1 MDGASTLCA
10 GVNIMIETITT
21 LFSGKSGIVLLIIL
35 GILAFAT
42 LIVSVIFRTKTSQ
55 ELKDRVYSWWIII
68 GAFILGAM
76 LNTTVAMFFFA
87 LISYLALKEYFTLI
101 PTRRTDRRIIFYA
114 YLSIVFQYW
123 FAGAQWYG
131 MFIIWIPVYLFLL
144 LPFRQVFIGETQGF
158 LENTS
163 RVQWGLMM
171 FVFGL
176 SHLAYMMTL
185 PAVAGHDVG
194 GKELVLYLVV
204 LTELND
210 VLQYLW
216 GKAFGKHKIV
226 PKVSP
231 NKTIEG
237 FVGAFVTLSA
247 LAVAFRFS
255 PLLRRFKHSRRGCSS
270 AARGSWEM
278 SSSRWSNG
286 TSESKIQ
293 GIYCRGMGGYL
304 IVSIVSPIP
313 HRSFSISPTI
323 STIRIMRC

>member
-1 MDGASTLCA
+1 
-10 GVNIMIETITT
+10 MIETITT

-42 LIVSVIFRTKTSQ
+42 LIVSVIFRAKTSQ
-55 ELKDRVYSWWIII
+55 ELKERVYSWWIII

-123 FAGAQWYG
+123 FAGIGWYG

-144 LPFRQVFIGETQGF
+144 LPFRQVLIGETQGF

-185 PAVAGHDVG
+185 PAVAGHDVA
-194 GKELVLYLVV
+194 GKELVLYVV
-204 LTELND
+204 LLTELND

-216 GKAFGKHKIV
+216 GKALGRHKIV

-247 LAVAFRFS
+247 LAVVFS
-255 PLLRRFKHSRRGCSS
+255 FLTPFTTLQALAAGMLISGAGFVGDVVISMVKRDIGVKDSGHLLPGHGGILDRIDSLTYTAPLFFHF
-270 AARGSWEM
+270 
-278 SSSRWSNG
+278 
-286 TSESKIQ
+286 T
-293 GIYCRGMGGYL
+293 YYL
-304 IVSIVSPIP
+304 YY
-313 HRSFSISPTI
+313 
-323 STIRIMRC
+323 

>member
-1 MDGASTLCA
+1 ME
-10 GVNIMIETITT
+10 NITT

-42 LIVSVIFRTKTSQ
+42 LIVSVIFRAKTSQ
-55 ELKDRVYSWWIII
+55 ELKERVYSWWIII

-123 FAGAQWYG
+123 FAGIGWYG

-144 LPFRQVFIGETQGF
+144 LPFRQVLIGETQGF

-185 PAVAGHDVG
+185 PAVAGHDVA
-194 GKELVLYLVV
+194 GKELVLYVV
-204 LTELND
+204 LLTELND

-216 GKAFGKHKIV
+216 GKALGRHKIV

-247 LAVAFRFS
+247 LAVVFS
-255 PLLRRFKHSRRGCSS
+255 FLTPFTTLQALAAGMLISGAGFVGDVVISMVKRDIGVKDSGHLLPGHGGILDRIDSLTYTAPLFFHF
-270 AARGSWEM
+270 
-278 SSSRWSNG
+278 
-286 TSESKIQ
+286 T
-293 GIYCRGMGGYL
+293 YYL
-304 IVSIVSPIP
+304 YY
-313 HRSFSISPTI
+313 
-323 STIRIMRC
+323 

>member
-1 MDGASTLCA
+1 
-10 GVNIMIETITT
+10 MIETITT

-42 LIVSVIFRTKTSQ
+42 LIVSVVFRTKTSQ

-144 LPFRQVFIGETQGF
+144 LPFRQVLIGETQGF

-216 GKAFGKHKIV
+216 GKALGRHKIV

-231 NKTIEG
+231 NKTVEG

-247 LAVAFRFS
+247 LAVVFS
-255 PLLRRFKHSRRGCSS
+255 FLTPFTTLQALAAGMLISGAGFIGDVVISMVKRDIGVKDSGHLLPGHGGILDRVDSLTYTAPLFFHF
-270 AARGSWEM
+270 
-278 SSSRWSNG
+278 
-286 TSESKIQ
+286 T
-293 GIYCRGMGGYL
+293 YYL
-304 IVSIVSPIP
+304 YY
-313 HRSFSISPTI
+313 
-323 STIRIMRC
+323 

>member
-1 MDGASTLCA
+1 MMETL
-10 GVNIMIETITT
+10 IT

-42 LIVSVIFRTKTSQ
+42 VIVSVVFRTKTSQ

-144 LPFRQVFIGETQGF
+144 LPFRQVLIGETQGF

-185 PAVAGHDVG
+185 PAVAGHDVA

-216 GKAFGKHKIV
+216 GKALGKHKIV

-237 FVGAFVTLSA
+237 FVGAFITLSA
-247 LAVAFRFS
+247 LAVVFS
-255 PLLRRFKHSRRGCSS
+255 FLTPFTTLQALMAGMLISGAGFIGDVVISMVKRDIGVKDSGHLLPGHGGILDRVDSLTYTAPLFFHF
-270 AARGSWEM
+270 
-278 SSSRWSNG
+278 
-286 TSESKIQ
+286 T
-293 GIYCRGMGGYL
+293 YYL
-304 IVSIVSPIP
+304 YY
-313 HRSFSISPTI
+313 
-323 STIRIMRC
+323 

>member
-1 MDGASTLCA
+1 
-10 GVNIMIETITT
+10 MIETITT

-35 GILAFAT
+35 GILVFAT
-42 LIVSVIFRTKTSQ
+42 LIVSVLFRTKTSQ
-55 ELKDRVYSWWIII
+55 ELKERVYSWWIII

-123 FAGAQWYG
+123 FAGIGWYG

-144 LPFRQVFIGETQGF
+144 LPFRQVLIGETQGF

-185 PAVAGHDVG
+185 PAVAGHDVA
-194 GKELVLYLVV
+194 GKELVLYVVV

-216 GKAFGKHKIV
+216 GKALGRHKIV

-231 NKTIEG
+231 NKTVEG
-237 FVGAFVTLSA
+237 FAGAFVTLSG
-247 LAVAFRFS
+247 LAVAFSFLTPFTTLQALAAGMLISGAGFVGDVVISMVKRDIGVKDS
-255 PLLRRFKHSRRGCSS
+255 GHLLPGHGGILDRVDSLTYTAPLFFHF
-270 AARGSWEM
+270 
-278 SSSRWSNG
+278 
-286 TSESKIQ
+286 T
-293 GIYCRGMGGYL
+293 YYL
-304 IVSIVSPIP
+304 YY
-313 HRSFSISPTI
+313 
-323 STIRIMRC
+323 

>member
-1 MDGASTLCA
+1 
-10 GVNIMIETITT
+10 MIETITT

-42 LIVSVIFRTKTSQ
+42 LIVSVVFRTKTSQ
-55 ELKDRVYSWWIII
+55 ELKDRVTSWWIII

-144 LPFRQVFIGETQGF
+144 LPFRQVLIGETQGF

-216 GKAFGKHKIV
+216 GKALGRHKIV

-231 NKTIEG
+231 NKTVEG
-237 FVGAFVTLSA
+237 FVGAFITLSA
-247 LAVAFRFS
+247 LAVVFS
-255 PLLRRFKHSRRGCSS
+255 FLTPFTMLQALAAGMLISGAGFVGDVVISMVKRDIGVKDSGHLLPGHGGILDRVDSLTYTAPLFFHF
-270 AARGSWEM
+270 
-278 SSSRWSNG
+278 
-286 TSESKIQ
+286 T
-293 GIYCRGMGGYL
+293 YYL
-304 IVSIVSPIP
+304 YY
-313 HRSFSISPTI
+313 
-323 STIRIMRC
+323 

>member
-1 MDGASTLCA
+1 
-10 GVNIMIETITT
+10 MIETITT

-35 GILAFAT
+35 GILTFAT
-42 LIVSVIFRTKTSQ
+42 LIVSVVFRTKTSG
-55 ELKDRVYSWWIII
+55 ELKDRVTSWWIII

-87 LISYLALKEYFTLI
+87 LISYLSLKEYFTLI

-144 LPFRQVFIGETQGF
+144 LPFRQVLIGETQGF

-210 VLQYLW
+210 VLQYIW
-216 GKAFGKHKIV
+216 GKALGRHKIV

-237 FVGAFVTLSA
+237 FVGAFITLSA
-247 LAVAFRFS
+247 LAVVFS
-255 PLLRRFKHSRRGCSS
+255 FLTPFTTLQALAAGMLISGAGFVGDVVISMVKRDIGVKDSGHLLPGHGGILDRVDSLTYTAPLFFHF
-270 AARGSWEM
+270 
-278 SSSRWSNG
+278 
-286 TSESKIQ
+286 T
-293 GIYCRGMGGYL
+293 YYL
-304 IVSIVSPIP
+304 YY
-313 HRSFSISPTI
+313 
-323 STIRIMRC
+323 